1 MSSASKKKD
10 THLFHISIKFDF
22 HEGAHSL
29 GLYHTFIEGGDDI
42 NQYMCSFRERNMVLL
57 DDKTENVMDYT
68 ASARSFF
75 RWQLEK
81 MQSDYPDVVPNP

>member
-1 MSSASKKKD
+1 MLHWERETILRKV
-10 THLFHISIKFDF
+10 T

-29 GLYHTFIEGGDDI
+29 GLYHTFIEDGDDI

-68 ASARSFF
+68 ASAHSFF
-75 RWQLEK
+75 RWQWERI
-81 MQSDYPDVVPNP
+81 QSDYPDVVPKP